1 MMSARSIS
9 WPSAAVITGA
19 VRHRFMGQAQGR
31 RSQKERRRFRIAPA
45 RQDIEDHIG
54 GVNALRE
61 GFGACLLHRR
71 HSFRQHSA
79 EDLHH
84 LAVAIRGAL
93 QLASDLFENSGKNP
107 VLERC
112 AVTQRPGFAKQNRH
126 IMPGIVNRS
135 VPAEVTRVVAADRL
149 DPLALGKMQP
159 PDFCV
164 RQWARTSG
172 ASLAHSPR
180 SASRARPPIILRSTM
195 DPTPGRWGPYS
206 APVNSGDRGHLRKR

>member
-1 MMSARSIS
+1 
-9 WPSAAVITGA
+9 
-19 VRHRFMGQAQGR
+19 MGQAQGR
-31 RSQKERRRFRIAPA
+31 RGQQERRRFRIAPA

-71 HSFRQHSA
+71 HSFRQHST

-93 QLASDLFENSGKNP
+93 QLASDLFESSGKNP

-126 IMPGIVNRS
+126 IMPGIVDRS
-135 VPAEVTRVVAADRL
+135 VSAEVTRVVSDQSALLPDL
-149 DPLALGKMQP
+149 DPLSIGPDLDLP
-159 PDFCV
+159 PDSRCRNRVFV
-164 RQWARTSG
+164 VVE
-172 ASLAHSPR
+172 AHE
-180 SASRARPPIILRSTM
+180 T
-195 DPTPGRWGPYS
+195 GF
-206 APVNSGDRGHLRKR
+206 